1 MPDIDT
7 MKISNYLKKEDVG
20 TGVQV
25 TIREVIE
32 GNIAQEGKP
41 LDLKW
46 LIYFNEFDKPL
57 VSNVTH
63 REQIAAYLGS
73 RNTDHWLG
81 KQVVLFNDLSVLFGS
96 NIGGIR
102 VRPAQQTNTQT
113 QFSGYEQSAGKTQ
126 LGYAQQPNQP
136 NQQNQQQN
144 QQQPRNSSFVPEFDD
159 DIPGF
164 D

>member
-7 MKISNYLKKEDVG
+7 MKISNYLKKDDVG
-20 TGVQV
+20 TGFQV

-32 GNIAQEGKP
+32 GNIAQDGKP
-41 LDLKW
+41 IDLKW

-81 KQVVLFNDLSVLFGS
+81 KQVVLFNDLSVLYGS
-96 NIGGIR
+96 NVGGIR
-102 VRPAQQTNTQT
+102 VRPIQQANNRTQAASYT
-113 QFSGYEQSAGKTQ
+113 
-126 LGYAQQPNQP
+126 QQP
-136 NQQNQQQN
+136 
-144 QQQPRNSSFVPEFDD
+144 QQPQQPQTHHNSSFTPEFDD

>member
-7 MKISNYLKKEDVG
+7 MKTSNYLKKEDVG
-20 TGVQV
+20 QGTPVI
-25 TIREVIE
+25 IREVIE

-41 LDLKW
+41 VDLKW
-46 LIYFNEFDKPL
+46 LIYFNEFPKPL

-73 RNTDHWLG
+73 RNSDHWLG
-81 KQVVLFNDLSVLFGS
+81 KSIVLFNDPSVIFNG

-102 VRPAQQTNTQT
+102 VRPNQQLNGQPPI
-113 QFSGYEQSAGKTQ
+113 QQSNHPFNNPVQQGYPN
-126 LGYAQQPNQP
+126 QQPNNQQP
-136 NQQNQQQN
+136 NNQQSQG
-144 QQQPRNSSFVPEFDD
+144 FTPEFDD